1 MKNTL
6 AFIAAITL
14 TMCSYAE
21 LLAPISIELSVNE
34 IHVNKDWTVRQRIES
49 ITKVETDRGIAI
61 LGEQKIRYNSAHE
74 KVNVIEAYTIQ
85 PDGKKIPVP
94 ADRIRIQD
102 DDEDVPNGI
111 FSESKLK
118 VIIFPDLKIGSK
130 THYVAE
136 SFQHTPDFANN
147 YSWSHY
153 FTPHS
158 TIRHAEVRFSHDPSI
173 RIRVEGRGLKGG
185 LLAKDS
191 KGDKSVRYVYSFSQ
205 KEASPPERGMI
216 SSQDFSP
223 HFAASS
229 FQSYAEVAQAYREG
243 ALPQSAVTPEI
254 VVHAKKVVGTATS
267 THEKVKRLYA
277 WVSRNIRY
285 LGVYAGSG
293 GYVPHA
299 AENVLRV
306 KYGDCKDHATLLESL
321 LRAVGVESSQVLINS
336 DRSYKLP
343 EVPGFAVFDHVIT
356 YVPELDLFLDS
367 TSRFTPMG
375 LLPIGVV
382 GKPALIVST
391 GKLTNTPK
399 DDSEKNKTVTRT
411 RMKLLENGSIAGN
424 TIVGQHGYFQLHS
437 RSIVYRNQS
446 KTSEEVVSDMLA
458 RYNESGSGSI
468 RHADPLNLDAKWI
481 VESNFILDPVVNLPG
496 AAAFTF
502 PVGLAQGRFQELA
515 GIKSNPKVRFPYLC
529 RSSSHSESI
538 ELALPKKVRLTRI
551 PQGVQFE
558 SKTLSYRS
566 KYEVKDGTISLTRV
580 FIAKRNGQICGK
592 EDQMEWAEFS
602 RVLQRDLR
610 QQIFLE

>member
-1 MKNTL
+1 MNKTL
-6 AFIAAITL
+6 AFISAMTL
-14 TMCSYAE
+14 SMYSYAE
-21 LLAPISIELSVNE
+21 MLAPISIELSVNV

-49 ITKVETDRGIAI
+49 IEKVETERGIAI

-74 KVNVIEAYTIQ
+74 NVNIIEAYTIQ

-118 VIIFPDLKIGSK
+118 VIIFPDLKVGSK
-130 THYVAE
+130 THFVAE
-136 SFQHTPDFANN
+136 SIQHTPDFANN
-147 YSWSHY
+147 YFWSHY
-153 FTPHS
+153 FTPFS
-158 TIRHAEVRFSHDPSI
+158 TIKHAEVRFSHDPEI
-173 RIRVEGRGLKGG
+173 RIQVDGYGMKGG
-185 LLAKDS
+185 LLTRNGTDE
-191 KGDKSVRYVYSFSQ
+191 KSVRYVYSFSQ

-229 FQSYAEVAQAYREG
+229 FKSYSEVAKAYRDR
-243 ALPQSAVTPEI
+243 ALPKSVVTPEI
-254 VVHAKKVVGTATS
+254 VAHAKKVVGAAS
-267 THEKVKRLYA
+267 TTQDKVKKLYA

-293 GYVPHA
+293 GYVPHS

-336 DRSYKLP
+336 GRSYKLP
-343 EVPGFAVFDHVIT
+343 EIPGFNAFDHVIT

-367 TSRFTPMG
+367 TSRFAPMG
-375 LLPIGVV
+375 ILPLGVV
-382 GKPALIVST
+382 GKPVLIVST
-391 GKLTNTPK
+391 GRLTNTPK
-399 DDSEKNKTVTRT
+399 DDPEKNRTVTMT
-411 RMKLLENGSIAGN
+411 RMKLREDGSIVGK
-424 TIVGQHGYFQLHS
+424 TIVGQHGYFQLQS

-446 KTSEEVVSDMLA
+446 KDPEEVVSDALA
-458 RYNESGSGSI
+458 RYNESGAGNI
-468 RHADPLNLDAKWI
+468 RHTDPFNLDAKWI
-481 VESNFILDPVVNLPG
+481 VESSFELDPVVNLPG
-496 AAAFTF
+496 VAALTI

-515 GIKSNPKVRFPYLC
+515 SIKSNPKIRFPYVC
-529 RSSSHSESI
+529 RSLSHSESI
-538 ELALPKKVRLTRI
+538 ELELPRKIKLTRT
-551 PQGVQFE
+551 PQGAQFE
-558 SKTLSYRS
+558 SKTLSYKS
-566 KYEVKDGTISLTRV
+566 TYEVKDGVISLTRA
-580 FIAKRNGQICGK
+580 FKSRKNGQVCGK
-592 EDQMEWAEFS
+592 EDEQEWAAFS